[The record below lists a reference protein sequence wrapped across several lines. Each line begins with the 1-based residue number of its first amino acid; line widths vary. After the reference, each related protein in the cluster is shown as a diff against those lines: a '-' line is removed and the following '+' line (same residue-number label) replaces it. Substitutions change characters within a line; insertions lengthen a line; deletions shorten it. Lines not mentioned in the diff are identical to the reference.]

1 MELSR
6 ISEEQAMMGYGDI
19 WYTDK
24 VVELNKKYGGKPVS
38 SVLVGRQEAR
48 AVKIGEAL
56 EDDAFKVSPI
66 YKETKEFYDKYKY
79 AIETL
84 QDNRLSPQ
92 PDLGSSFWLN
102 TKFREELQ
110 TLGNELM
117 LQNPAF
123 SRMYYSVFANLLKK
137 QGE

>member
-1 MELSR
+1 MELSQ
-6 ISEEQAMMGYGDI
+6 ISQEQAMMGYSDI

-24 VVELNKKYGGKPVS
+24 VVELNNKYGGKPVS

-48 AVKIGEAL
+48 AVKIGQAL
-56 EDDAFKVSPI
+56 KEDAFKASPI
-66 YKETKEFYDKYKY
+66 YKETKQFYDAYNH
-79 AIETL
+79 AITAL

-137 QGE
+137 QGA